1 MIPTKV
7 QEQLL
12 QDALRHAS
20 LNAVTTGQPMLGG
33 MGMSA
38 KGVLFALL
46 LPQGTALKLSPED
59 QEHFLRM
66 PGASRYEIAGDPAR
80 SRIWVV
86 APPELPDQT
95 AHWASWVRKAFQF
108 NERTVPPNRR
118 PPPKPGRKAAHGRG
132 AR

>member
-1 MIPTKV
+1 MIPPRI

-20 LNAVTTGQPMLGG
+20 LNATTSGKPMLGG
-33 MGMSA
+33 QCISA

-59 QEHFLRM
+59 QEHLLKL
-66 PGASRYEIAGDPAR
+66 PGSSRYEIPGDPAR
-80 SRIWVV
+80 SRVWVV

-108 NERTVPPNRR
+108 NERVVPPNRR
-118 PPPKPGRKAAHGRG
+118 PPPKPGRKASHGRG

>member
-1 MIPTKV
+1 MIPPKV

-20 LNAVTTGQPMLGG
+20 LSANTTTKPMLGG
-33 MGMSA
+33 TGVTS

-46 LPQGTALKLSPED
+46 LPQGSALKLSPED

-66 PGASRYEIAGDPAR
+66 PGASRYEIPGDPAR
-80 SRIWVV
+80 SRVWVI

-95 AHWASWVRKAFQF
+95 PHWAAWVRKAFQF
-108 NERTVPPNRR
+108 NERTVPANRR
-118 PPPKPGRKAAHGRG
+118 PPPKPGRKASHGRG

>member
-1 MIPTKV
+1 MIPPKV

-12 QDALRHAS
+12 QDALRYAS
-20 LNAVTTGQPMLGG
+20 LNASTTPKPMLGG
-33 MGMSA
+33 IGISA
-38 KGVLFALL
+38 KGVLFALV

-59 QEHFLRM
+59 QEHFLRI
-66 PGASRYEIAGDPAR
+66 PGTSRYEIAGDPAR

-95 AHWASWVRKAFQF
+95 AHWASWVRKAFQY